1 MSFDLLTLFEETET
15 ALANLEEGDESV
27 AEEFAKHIFALRP
40 PYVSGTSYLIYQEDT
55 AARYAQW
62 ILNINCELGIVPCLE
77 ALHQFASGFW
87 PSNTSAIT
95 ETQVKQV
102 FQMVN
107 QAFPYTKKVSPEQP
121 IEILIFDAQHETLN
135 GETTAFFEPSGMRG
149 CICMYRMQEE
159 TLSPVAVFLHEL
171 GHLLHIRGTGAM
183 TQVPPSFVTYLRR
196 FGAQT
201 DALTIPQLQDV
212 FADTF
217 MLAVMSRFPE
227 FEIPIPNVSKAAV
240 SACYEYIHTLLHEMK

>member
-1 MSFDLLTLFEETET
+1 MSFDLLTFFEETET
-15 ALANLEEGDESV
+15 ALAKLEEGDESA
-27 AEEFAKHIFALRP
+27 AEEFAKYIFALRP
-40 PYVSGTSYLIYQEDT
+40 SYVSGTSYLLYQEDA
-55 AARYAQW
+55 AARYA
-62 ILNINCELGIVPCLE
+62 LCLE
-77 ALHQFASGFW
+77 ALHQFADKFW
-87 PSNTSAIT
+87 PSNMPAIT
-95 ETQVKQV
+95 EAQVKQV

-107 QAFPYTKKVSPEQP
+107 QVFPYTQKVSPEHSV
-121 IEILIFDAQHETLN
+121 EILLFDARHETLN

-183 TQVPPSFVTYLRR
+183 DQVPPSFVTYLRR